1 MTNKKK
7 LRAVGYPRYSSDN
20 QREESIVAQM
30 RAIAEYCKSKGY
42 VLVGNYPDE
51 AKTATTDRR
60 PNFQKMIKDSDRGLF
75 DIVVVHKLDRF
86 ARDRYDSAHY
96 KRKLKRNGV
105 RVESVLE
112 HLDNSPESIILESV
126 LEGMGEYYSKNL
138 SREVLKG
145 MNENAEIGIHI
156 GGRPPYG
163 LAVNKETRKYEID
176 PKRYRAVQIYFDGIE
191 TGMSN
196 DDIADKLNNLGFRTQ
211 TGKKFTKNSFDGW
224 AQNRKYKGD
233 YTWNVATS
241 KDEDGRRNNHL
252 KKPESEQTIIPGI
265 IPAII
270 KSDQFERVNKIM
282 STRKHKA
289 GTFKAKIIYLLT
301 GKVYCAN
308 CGAAYAGNSYR
319 NQKSADNTLLCYYKC
334 SSKCGNTSVRKDDI
348 EQIVK
353 ENLILNCFSKEGTQE
368 ILKRVKELYRQQR
381 QSTQED
387 ISPIKNEL
395 KEINQKINN
404 WIEALGKGIKGLED
418 KIVEAQNR
426 QEALE
431 EELMRIELIQNTEEL
446 PDDTIMRIIED
457 KKHLLHT
464 ADEQQQKE
472 VLQEYVERI
481 TIQPSKDINSYNVDI
496 TYRVFNGG
504 GEGIR
509 TPVRR

>member
-1 MTNKKK
+1 MKEKKK
-7 LRAVGYPRYSSDN
+7 IRAVAYPRYSSDN

-30 RAIAEYCKSKGY
+30 KAIAEYCKNKGY
-42 VLVGNYPDE
+42 ALVGNYPDE

-75 DIVVVHKLDRF
+75 DVVVVHKLDRF

-112 HLDNSPESIILESV
+112 QLDDSPESIILESV

-145 MNENAEIGIHI
+145 MNENAEAGIHV

-163 LAVNKETRKYEID
+163 LLVNKERKYEID
-176 PKRYRAVQIYFDGIE
+176 RKRYGAVKMYFVGIDNDL
-191 TGMSN
+191 SN
-196 DDIADKLNNLGFRTQ
+196 EVIADQINAAGYRTQ
-211 TGKKFTKNSFDGW
+211 TGRKFTKNSFDGW
-224 AQNRKYKGD
+224 AFNRKYKGD
-233 YTWNVATS
+233 YTWNVSSA
-241 KDEDGRRNNHL
+241 KDDDGKRNTHK
-252 KKPESEQTIIPGI
+252 KKPIEEQQVIPNAF
-265 IPAII
+265 PAII
-270 KSDQFERVNKIM
+270 EESLFERVYKKM
-282 STRKHKA
+282 MERKHKP
-289 GTFKAKIIYLLT
+289 GRMKAKVTYLLT
-301 GKVYCAN
+301 GKIYCGN
-308 CGAAYAGNSYR
+308 CGSAYAGNSYR
-319 NQKSADNTLLCYYKC
+319 NPKAADKTLLCYYKC

-348 EQIVK
+348 EDIAK
-353 ENLILNCFSKEGTQE
+353 DNLIENCFSSEGTKE
-368 ILKRVKELYRQQR
+368 ILYRVKKLYKQQR
-381 QSTQED
+381 HSTQD
-387 ISPIKNEL
+387 DVYPIKSEL
-395 KEINQKINN
+395 KELSQKINN
-404 WIEALGKGIKGLED
+404 WIDALGKGIKGLED
-418 KIVEAQNR
+418 KIVEAQHR

-431 EELMRIELIQNTEEL
+431 EELLRIELIQNTVEL
-446 PDDTIMRIIED
+446 PDEAIMRIIED
-457 KKHLLHT
+457 KKHLLNT

-496 TYRVFNGG
+496 TYRVFSGG